1 MALEPFHEKSPPA
14 AGRNRMGKVKS
25 MRSGV
30 LEAPKPGSSRWMAR
44 AALVL
49 GGRPG
54 TPYLCGHGCRGRGR
68 RRRRS
73 DGTERWRSA
82 GRAVRPEAEGS
93 EAARGE
99 LTVVSARRPAGVHW
113 LAKRRSRSL
122 LKRRSHSWGFLW
134 PMGGRRAGS
143 GGGGGAV
150 WVPLSAP
157 RCLAHNF
164 PARRGR
170 GATGVGPRST
180 GTSQKIRC
188 PPTRPWRSWAQHFG
202 SGAAR
207 PRALCAH
214 PEPTGLWTP
223 TQDP

>member
-1 MALEPFHEKSPPA
+1 
-14 AGRNRMGKVKS
+14 MGKTKS

-30 LEAPKPGSSRWMAR
+30 PEAPKPGSSRWMAR

-49 GGRPG
+49 GSRPG

-73 DGTERWRSA
+73 DGTERWRST

-99 LTVVSARRPAGVHW
+99 LAVVSARRPAGVHW
-113 LAKRRSRSL
+113 LARRRSRSL

-143 GGGGGAV
+143 GRGGQSGFLSPPPTAWRTTFQLEGEGGRQG
-150 WVPLSAP
+150 S
-157 RCLAHNF
+157 
-164 PARRGR
+164 GR
-170 GATGVGPRST
+170 GALELLRKLG
-180 GTSQKIRC
+180 
-188 PPTRPWRSWAQHFG
+188 
-202 SGAAR
+202 AR
-207 PRALCAH
+207 PRGLGAHGLSTLALAPRGPVRSVRIPSRRGSGQPPKTLRGAFRQTRSLECLRD
-214 PEPTGLWTP
+214 G
-223 TQDP
+223 